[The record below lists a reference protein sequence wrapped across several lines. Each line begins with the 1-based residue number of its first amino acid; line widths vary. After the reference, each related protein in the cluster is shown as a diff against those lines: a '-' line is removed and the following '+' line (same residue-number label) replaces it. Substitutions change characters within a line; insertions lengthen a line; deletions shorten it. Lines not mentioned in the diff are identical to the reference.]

1 MTKGTGSRPKPA
13 DRASPTTGPC
23 HAPVVNEKRDAPKNP
38 LRYPDILCKV
48 FDAFTSRGVEA
59 YLIGPR
65 ARDVACGADIADH
78 HSFDLTVDDSAANI
92 ESVFYDLFQV
102 APQDGKEERTRI
114 LTFRLPRGDPP
125 GQSSTEQAPHWT
137 FNVGPFRNYL
147 PPLKC
152 LRGQHL
158 TGILLD
164 LATREVTIQA
174 FAYTPQGDLID
185 PFGGTADLRDRLIR
199 PVFPGEAIFRE
210 SASWLLKIGRYVS
223 RYGFDAAPEVR
234 AVCER
239 DAANI
244 LDVPRDIWRREME
257 KILCGAHAG
266 LGLQFLADVRVLA
279 FILPEVAALQGLLGD
294 GTGQHKDVWS
304 HTKQVVANADANP
317 VVRWAALCHDI
328 GKVWTRQVFPG
339 DKVHFFRHEDMSA
352 LLFEGIVTRF
362 QMPPDE
368 ARRIHYIIKN
378 HSRINL
384 YREEWSD
391 SAVRRLIREVGEYLD
406 DLISF
411 SRADLTS
418 KRAERVEKIRS
429 LLAEL
434 QIRIIEVREADE
446 AQNPLPKGI
455 GNLIMERFGIPPGPE
470 VGRLRGILLD
480 AVKGGRLPPH
490 ADPAVYLDFL
500 SAEAARGE
508 DPSEDA

>member
-1 MTKGTGSRPKPA
+1 MARERKPPSGTVSRTAASGAGPA
-13 DRASPTTGPC
+13 SLPALP
-23 HAPVVNEKRDAPKNP
+23 
-38 LRYPDILCKV
+38 YPEIVRTV
-48 FDAFTSRGVEA
+48 FDAFASRGVEA

-65 ARDVACGADIADH
+65 ARDIASGAELAGQ
-78 HSFDLTVDDSAANI
+78 HSFDLTVDASLTQI
-92 ESVFYDLFQV
+92 ESVFYDLFGV
-102 APQDGKEERTRI
+102 APEDGKEERARI
-114 LTFRLPRGDPP
+114 LTFRIPKSQRAGGDFKAS
-125 GQSSTEQAPHWT
+125 GGDSPHWT

-152 LRGQHL
+152 LRGQNL
-158 TGILLD
+158 SGILLD

-174 FAYTPQGDLID
+174 FAYTPDGDLID

-199 PVFPGEAIFRE
+199 PVFPTETVFRE
-210 SASWLLKIGRYVS
+210 SASWLLKVARYVA
-223 RYGFDAAPEVR
+223 RYGFEAAPEVR
-234 AVCER
+234 AACER

-244 LDVPRDIWRREME
+244 LDVPREIWRREME
-257 KILCGAHAG
+257 KVLCGAFPAM
-266 LGLQFLADVRVLA
+266 GLQFLADVRVLA

-294 GTGQHKDVWS
+294 GMGQHKDVWA
-304 HTKQVVANADANP
+304 HTKQVVANAEASP

-352 LLFEGIVTRF
+352 MLFEGISARF

-384 YREEWSD
+384 YREDWTD
-391 SAVRRLIREVGEYLD
+391 SAVRRLIREVGDALD
-406 DLISF
+406 DLIAF

-418 KRAERVEKIRS
+418 KRAERVERIRS

-455 GNLIMERFGIPPGPE
+455 GNLIMERFGLTPGPE
-470 VGRLRGILLD
+470 VGRLRGYLIE
-480 AVKGGRLPPH
+480 AVEAGRLPRKASPE
-490 ADPAVYLDFL
+490 VYLEYL
-500 SAEAARGE
+500 ERVVTPREEAGE
-508 DPSEDA
+508 EG